1 MLTIDRAVQ
10 KVINTALLFF
20 MTSIFLFF
28 ILDNIVIFNLSYT
41 LLLLL
46 FEETFVNFLS
56 SNDFIWKFLNV

>member
-1 MLTIDRAVQ
+1 MLTIDRVVQ